1 MQEKR
6 TPLFNCDTC
15 LFRTISCHSI
25 GEDEFELI
33 RRTST
38 QLHFSKG
45 ETILRQD
52 TRSSHLVFLHRGI
65 VKFTY
70 QTGNG
75 KNSIMTVVSGPK
87 LLGGANLFFKETN
100 IFSIIAVEDCD
111 LCLIDARALRSV
123 LVKHGNFMLTL
134 MERSVEMF
142 QSSIFNFISLAQK
155 QVNGRIADVLIY
167 LWEQV
172 YKQSEFKFT
181 LTRKEIA
188 EFAACS
194 HENVITTLSKLNKE
208 GIITLEG
215 KIITINDLDKLREIS
230 KRG

>member
-1 MQEKR
+1 MIEKR
-6 TPLFNCDTC
+6 EPLFDCQDC
-15 LFRTISCHSI
+15 LFRTISCHYI
-25 GEDEFELI
+25 GEEEFELI
-33 RRTST
+33 RRTSL
-38 QLHFSKG
+38 QLHFNKG
-45 ETILRQD
+45 ETILRQE

-70 QTGNG
+70 QTPNG

-87 LLGGANLFFKETN
+87 LLGGANLFFKDTN
-100 IFSIIAVEDCD
+100 IFSIVAVEDCD
-111 LCLIDARALRSV
+111 LCLIDSRALRSV
-123 LVKHGNFMLTL
+123 LVKHGNFMMMLL
-134 MERSVEMF
+134 ERSVEMF

-172 YKQSEFKFT
+172 YRQSEFEFT
-181 LTRKEIA
+181 LSRKEIA

-194 HENVITTLSKLNKE
+194 HENVISTLSKLNKE

-215 KIITINDLDKLREIS
+215 KKIIINDLQKLYEIS